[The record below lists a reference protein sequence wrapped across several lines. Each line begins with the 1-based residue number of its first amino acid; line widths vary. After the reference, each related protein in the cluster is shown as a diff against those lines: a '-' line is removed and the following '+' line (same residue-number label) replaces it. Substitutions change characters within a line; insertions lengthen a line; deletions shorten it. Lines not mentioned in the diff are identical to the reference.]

1 MGAERRH
8 YKAKKPAFF
17 TFAANSVR
25 VKHGE
30 NNAKNNRDLR

>member
-1 MGAERRH
+1 MGAERLY

-25 VKHGE
+25 VKDGK